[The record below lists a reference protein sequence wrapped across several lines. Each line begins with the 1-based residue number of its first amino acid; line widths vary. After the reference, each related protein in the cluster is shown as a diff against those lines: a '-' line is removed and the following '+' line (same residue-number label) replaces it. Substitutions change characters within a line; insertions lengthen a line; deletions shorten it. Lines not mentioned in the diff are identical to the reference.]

1 MNFYAQGSVALFLC
15 YLCKGSKEF
24 CRIDITKIFTVV
36 VIVLPVSLYR
46 HKAEGFIFIVME
58 ILFSADN

>member
-46 HKAEGFIFIVME
+46 IKRKASFLIVMK